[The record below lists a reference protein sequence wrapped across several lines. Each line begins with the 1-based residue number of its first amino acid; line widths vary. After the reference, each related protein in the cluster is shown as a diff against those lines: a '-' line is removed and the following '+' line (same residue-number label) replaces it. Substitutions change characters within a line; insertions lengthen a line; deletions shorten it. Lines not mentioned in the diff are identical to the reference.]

1 MILLTYLKS
10 IYYKFDLN
18 NQCYFMKKN
27 YLIIIMLFSL
37 FAVNGQNNKIVKWI
51 NENAIKIE
59 NTKPNTELLI
69 FDSNIPNKFVNAKIF
84 GFGEATHHGKEFFNI
99 KAKFFKY
106 LVKNHNV
113 KTFIMEESFPSE
125 SGINEWISGGKGDI
139 KTIANNFSIGPW
151 YCKEI
156 VNLLKWMRDYNSNKN
171 KDEQVYF
178 YGMDI
183 QYVKNINQKI
193 RDFVLKKKIP
203 INEEL
208 LNTLDK
214 CVNKKIDYG
223 KKSNW
228 EEIQTPKL
236 NEIENVLIEY
246 QKNSKNENNTEF
258 NSAIRALNYLKKYTY
273 YVQNNYSQDRDLKM
287 YENVKWIIEN
297 KSKNGKAFIW
307 AHNEHI
313 NNNGFGN
320 YSKRN
325 VYNLGRHLK
334 EFYKNKYYSIGFDFG
349 AGIIPGIKVENGK
362 LNGWKQFKF
371 KKPFINTYAE
381 TLFKSNID
389 IYFIDLNKALNS
401 NIKSFFSR
409 KNKQLTTGSSG
420 YESKKIN
427 LVNKKYSEMYDGLIF
442 VKNLSISNSN
452 LSVK

>member
-1 MILLTYLKS
+1 
-10 IYYKFDLN
+10 
-18 NQCYFMKKN
+18 MKKN

-193 RDFVLKKKIP
+193 RDFVLKKEIP

-334 EFYKNKYYSIGFDFG
+334 EFYKNEYYSIGFDFG
-349 AGIIPGIKVENGK
+349 AGKIPGIKVENGK

>member
-1 MILLTYLKS
+1 
-10 IYYKFDLN
+10 
-18 NQCYFMKKN
+18 MKKN

>member
-1 MILLTYLKS
+1 
-10 IYYKFDLN
+10 
-18 NQCYFMKKN
+18 MKKN

-193 RDFVLKKKIP
+193 RDFVLKKEIP

>member
-1 MILLTYLKS
+1 MFELK
-10 IYYKFDLN
+10 
-18 NQCYFMKKN
+18 NQFHIMKKN
-27 YLIIIMLFSL
+27 YLIFVILFSL
-37 FAVNGQNNKIVKWI
+37 FNINGQNNKTIKWI
-51 NENAIKIE
+51 NENAIEIE
-59 NTKPNTELLI
+59 DANPDSELIVFKNNT
-69 FDSNIPNKFVNAKIF
+69 PNKFANAKVF
-84 GFGEATHHGKEFFNI
+84 GFGEATHHGKEFFNL

-106 LVKNHNV
+106 LVKNHHV

-151 YCKEI
+151 YCIEI
-156 VNLLKWMRDYNSNKN
+156 VNLIKWMRDYNSTKN

-183 QYVKNINQKI
+183 QYVKNINLKI
-193 RDFVLKKKIP
+193 RDFVLRKKIP
-203 INEEL
+203 IREEL
-208 LNTLDK
+208 LITLDK
-214 CVNKKIDYG
+214 CVNKKVEYG

-236 NEIENVLIEY
+236 NEIENILIEF
-246 QKNSKNENNTEF
+246 QKKSTNENISEF

-273 YVQNNYSQDRDLKM
+273 YVQNHYSQDRDLKM

-313 NNNGFGN
+313 NNKGFGN

-325 VYNLGRHLK
+325 IYNLGRQLK
-334 EFYKNKYYSIGFDFG
+334 EFYKNEYYSVGFDFG
-349 AGIIPGIKVENGK
+349 SGTIPGIKVENGK

-371 KKPFINTYAE
+371 KKPFNSTYAE
-381 TLFKSNID
+381 TLFKSNLD

-401 NIKSFFSR
+401 NIKSFFKKTS
-409 KNKQLTTGSSG
+409 KQFNSG
-420 YESKKIN
+420 GNGFQSKKNN
-427 LVNKKYSEMYDGLIF
+427 LMNKKYSEIYDGLIF

-452 LSVK
+452 LNE

>member
-1 MILLTYLKS
+1 
-10 IYYKFDLN
+10 
-18 NQCYFMKKN
+18 MKKN

-334 EFYKNKYYSIGFDFG
+334 EFYKNEYYSIGFDFG
-349 AGIIPGIKVENGK
+349 AGKIPGIKVENGK